1 LINNCFPPS
10 FPKNEPNIPPTIPP
24 IVPPT
29 KVPMPLSYLFTSFP
43 THTLLPQL
51 TPLSPHMPLYTD
63 GWLIM
68 MITN

>member
-29 KVPMPLSYLFTSFP
+29 KVPMPLSYLFLFGEKLKRMKSHLGDSHP
-43 THTLLPQL
+43 LL
-51 TPLSPHMPLYTD
+51 S
-63 GWLIM
+63 
-68 MITN
+68 